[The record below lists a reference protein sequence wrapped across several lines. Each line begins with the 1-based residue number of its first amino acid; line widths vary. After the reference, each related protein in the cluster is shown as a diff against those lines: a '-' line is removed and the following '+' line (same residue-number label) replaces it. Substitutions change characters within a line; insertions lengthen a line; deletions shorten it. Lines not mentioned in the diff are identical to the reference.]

1 MNRFIKILLLS
12 FFLIAGSSSYGQE
25 YAKSTVKK
33 GKSTAVPQKKKEEVK
48 PMQKTA
54 EAAPVELGSE
64 DEFMKL
70 MKQANSLNE
79 KRKYNDAIATYNKA
93 LEFNRKMGWVLRCRA
108 SAYFGQK
115 DYENSI
121 KDYTAAIEAK
131 TEQLG
136 EVYYSRGMGK
146 AMLADNAGA
155 CADFKKAKEL
165 GFEVNGHDVI
175 GQYCN

>member
-1 MNRFIKILLLS
+1 MNRFLKILLLS
-12 FFLIAGSSSYGQE
+12 FFLIAGGISYSQE
-25 YAKSTVKK
+25 YAKSIVKK

-48 PMQKTA
+48 PVQKTA
-54 EAAPVELGSE
+54 EAAPVELSSE

-70 MKQANSLNE
+70 MKQANGYNE
-79 KRKYNDAIATYNKA
+79 KRKYTDAIATYNKA
-93 LEFNRKMGWVLRCRA
+93 LEFNRKTGWVLRCRG
-108 SAYFGQK
+108 SAYFGKKEYQNAI
-115 DYENSI
+115 E
-121 KDYTAAIEAK
+121 DYTAAIEAK

-136 EVYYSRGMGK
+136 EVYYSRGMSK
-146 AMLADNAGA
+146 AMMSNNTGA